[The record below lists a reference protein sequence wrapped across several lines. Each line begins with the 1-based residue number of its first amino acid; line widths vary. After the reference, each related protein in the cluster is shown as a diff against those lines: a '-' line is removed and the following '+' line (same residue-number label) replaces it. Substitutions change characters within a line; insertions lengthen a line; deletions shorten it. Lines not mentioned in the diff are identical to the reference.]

1 MNYALTSDLLR
12 QGQSVGTLTGLLLT
26 FSNGFGIAAPVITGY
41 VVAATNSF
49 DGAFE
54 LAAVLVLIGATLALT
69 ATRRPIG

>member
-1 MNYALTSDLLR
+1 
-12 QGQSVGTLTGLLLT
+12 LLT
-26 FSNGFGIAAPVITGY
+26 FSNGFGIAAPVVTGY